1 MKYLVKQLLWKKINQ
16 GTRLTCKPTCRRL
29 LMADVTL
36 GLDRFRKNVA
46 KTSSS
51 FKKDNVRKDI
61 IFKNQKTIPEDEV
74 DSHLL
79 NMIYIA
85 TTDEEA
91 KVCAEIANRTQYM
104 YNRPRIPSKPTKSD
118 PFNYGPLLMRMLH
131 NLGKPH
137 LAVSFMEDEDLKEML
152 HHPTTCLIYLDLLY
166 EAGLYEKVVEFYE
179 NTFKEIFK
187 RAKRKQKS
195 AGLLLYDMNHT
206 TLAVAALY
214 KLNSQES
221 LQKVVNL
228 FKGKF
233 HDDEGFLSNRTR
245 AFAAALALNQN
256 EPELALDFIDVA
268 EIKPSVFNKSLKII
282 ILSKLNR
289 AHQALDLLVRMTSVG
304 TVEQELFIFPDC
316 LEALK
321 EVVDKSEDTELTQIY
336 EEKVEHLQT
345 NGKIHKQ
352 SLFEALN
359 ENLMNSKRGA
369 IRYRFTHVSGRKDM
383 TESRKIDVKLFTQS
397 EMSLKYRQMD
407 HVYHYQHKPKRRNNK
422 TYDDLLKVLKSD
434 KK

>member
-1 MKYLVKQLLWKKINQ
+1 MKYLVKQLLWKNINQ
-16 GTRLTCKPTCRRL
+16 GTRLACKPTCRRW

-36 GLDRFRKNVA
+36 GLDRFRKNVD
-46 KTSSS
+46 KTCSS
-51 FKKDNVRKDI
+51 FKKENVRKDI
-61 IFKNQKTIPEDEV
+61 LFKNSKTIPEDEV

-85 TTDEEA
+85 TTDEEV
-91 KVCAEIANRTQYM
+91 KVCAEIANRTP
-104 YNRPRIPSKPTKSD
+104 YNRPRIPNKPTMTD
-118 PFNYGPLLMRMLH
+118 QFNYGPLLMRMLH
-131 NLGKPH
+131 NLRKPH
-137 LAVSFMEDEDLKEML
+137 IAVSFMEDKDLKEML
-152 HHPTTCLIYLDLLY
+152 HHPTTCLIYMDLLY

-179 NTFKEIFK
+179 NTFKEIFE

-206 TLAVAALY
+206 TITVAALY

-228 FKGKF
+228 LKGKL

-256 EPELALDFIDVA
+256 ETELALDFIDMS
-268 EIKPSVFNKSLKII
+268 ETNPSVFNKSLKII
-282 ILSKLNR
+282 ILSKLDR

-304 TVEQELFIFPDC
+304 TVAQQLYIFPDC

-321 EVVDKSEDTELTQIY
+321 EAINKSEDMELAQTY

-345 NGKIHKQ
+345 NGKLQKQ

-369 IRYRFTHVSGRKDM
+369 IRYRFTHVSGNKDM
-383 TESRKIDVKLFTQS
+383 SESRKIDVKSFTQES
-397 EMSLKYRQMD
+397 EISLKYRQMD
-407 HVYHYQHKPKRRNNK
+407 NGYRYQPKLKQKHSK
-422 TYDDLLKVLKSD
+422 TYDNLLKVLKSD